1 MKYTYSKSNTNLELL
16 EIIELQRQ
24 NLPQNLSSE
33 EKKLEGFVT
42 VEHSFE
48 ALKKMNEIAQHV
60 LIKNNNKVVGYLL
73 AMTKKSQHDIA
84 ILKPMFKVFDNIFYK
99 NKIVNTYNYL
109 VVGQVCI
116 AKEHRGKSLLNV
128 CYNTY
133 KNFYCKKYD
142 FAITEIAISNKR
154 SINAHKKIGFKEIH
168 KYTDTN
174 NTSWSV
180 VIWDW

>member
-1 MKYTYSKSNTNLELL
+1 MKFQYSKSKTNQELL
-16 EIIELQRQ
+16 EIIALQKQ

-33 EKKLEGFVT
+33 EIKREGFVT

-48 ALKKMNEIAQHV
+48 ALKKMNEITQHV

-84 ILKPMFKVFDNIFYK
+84 VLKPMFDVFEKIYYK
-99 NKIVNTYNYL
+99 NKVVNTYNYL

-116 AKEHRGKSLLNV
+116 AKNYRGKGLLST
-128 CYNTY
+128 CYEAY
-133 KNFYCKKYD
+133 KYFYKYSYD
-142 FAITEIAISNKR
+142 FAITEIATSNKR

-174 NTSWSV
+174 NTNWSI